1 MAPGPLPQTPSPN
14 PLPGEDAAH
23 SPNSQAC
30 LHIFFIHPE
39 KSADEQE
46 ESGDAQ
52 TSLFSNVCPYGAEDC
67 PIWAE
72 AQRLQDE
79 CERLRELSR
88 TDPLTGL
95 FNRRQMMTALD
106 QEMERT
112 RRTGL
117 PTSLIMID
125 LDHFKRINDTYG
137 HQAGDEALR
146 WASRVWRENLR
157 RIDIP
162 CRYGGEEFAVI
173 LPGTRLNT
181 AMRVAKRLQATM
193 ENSPVVLNGRKVAL
207 TASFGVDTY
216 TAREDLTVRAFL
228 KRADRYLLEAK
239 VKGRNRICCQ
249 QPAITKPTPEVTM
262 DERSALF
269 GGGVL
274 PENGVA
280 RKKRTSM
287 KG

>member
-1 MAPGPLPQTPSPN
+1 MQKPLCSPVLC
-14 PLPGEDAAH
+14 PL
-23 SPNSQAC
+23 
-30 LHIFFIHPE
+30 
-39 KSADEQE
+39 
-46 ESGDAQ
+46 
-52 TSLFSNVCPYGAEDC
+52 GAEEC

-79 CERLRELSR
+79 CERLRELSH

-95 FNRRQMMTALD
+95 FNRRYMKIALER
-106 QEMERT
+106 EMERT

-125 LDHFKRINDTYG
+125 LDYFKRVNDTYG
-137 HQAGDEALR
+137 HQAGDEALK
-146 WASRVWRENLR
+146 WTSQMWRQNVR

-162 CRYGGEEFAVI
+162 CRYGGEEFCVI
-173 LPGTRLNT
+173 LPGTRLL
-181 AMRVAKRLQATM
+181 AAKRAAKRLQTALID
-193 ENSPVVLNGRKVAL
+193 SPVELQGRKVPL

-216 TAREDLTVRAFL
+216 TTLEELTVQSFL

-239 VKGRNRICCQ
+239 VNGRNQICSQ
-249 QPAITKPTPEVTM
+249 KPKSAKLTPEVTM

-269 GGGVL
+269 GAAVL
-274 PENGVA
+274 PATGVA
-280 RKKRTSM
+280 RKKQASK